1 MNGVEHV
8 GRRGLMKFLIIATGV
23 IMLLLILVLITTF
36 QSKADISKL
45 KELNQEV
52 QSLKEGNDYKN
63 SLKNTT

>member
-1 MNGVEHV
+1 MSDIEYV
-8 GRRGLMKFLIIATGV
+8 GRSGLMKFLIIATGAT
-23 IMLLLILVLITTF
+23 ILLLILVLITTF
-36 QSKADISKL
+36 QSKADINKL

>member
-1 MNGVEHV
+1 MEYV
-8 GRRGLMKFLIIATGV
+8 GRRGLVKFLIIATGV

-52 QSLKEGNDYKN
+52 QSLKEAQGE
-63 SLKNTT
+63 TGGE

>member
-1 MNGVEHV
+1 
-8 GRRGLMKFLIIATGV
+8 MKFLIIATGV

-52 QSLKEGNDYKN
+52 QSLKEAQGE
-63 SLKNTT
+63 TGGE

>member
-1 MNGVEHV
+1 MSDIEYV

-52 QSLKEGNDYKN
+52 QSLKEAQGE
-63 SLKNTT
+63 TGGE

>member
-1 MNGVEHV
+1 MNGVEYV
-8 GRRGLMKFLIIATGV
+8 GRRGLVKFLIIATGV
-23 IMLLLILVLITTF
+23 TMLLLILVLITTF